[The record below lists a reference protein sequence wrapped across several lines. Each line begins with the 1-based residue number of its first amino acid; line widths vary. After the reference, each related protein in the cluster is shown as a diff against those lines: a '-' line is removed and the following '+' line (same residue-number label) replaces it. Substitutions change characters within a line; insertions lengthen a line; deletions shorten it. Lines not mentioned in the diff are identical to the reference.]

1 MRKVIDGLF
10 GDAVTPQNLT
20 ALSRVIGV
28 SQATLSTY
36 KNDREK
42 LKSGSART
50 VARIAKYRRLSME
63 EKARL
68 MDELA
73 E

>member
-1 MRKVIDGLF
+1 MKTKVIDGLF
-10 GDAVTPQNLT
+10 PELQNMA
-20 ALSRVIGV
+20 ALAKVVGV
-28 SQATLSTY
+28 SKSTLCGY
-36 KNDREK
+36 RQDREK

-68 MDELA
+68 LDELA